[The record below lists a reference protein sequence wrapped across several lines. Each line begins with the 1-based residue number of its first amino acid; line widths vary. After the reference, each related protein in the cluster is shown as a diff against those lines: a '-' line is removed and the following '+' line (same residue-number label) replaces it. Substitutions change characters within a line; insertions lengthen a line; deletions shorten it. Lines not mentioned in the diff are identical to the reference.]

1 MPANTETITAIA
13 LGIALSASA
22 GFRVFV
28 PMLAAS
34 VAGYFHWLQL
44 PADMQW
50 LASLPALISFGT
62 AAVLEIAAY
71 YIPFIDNLLDGI
83 STPLAVTA
91 GTVLAYAVFPNGDL
105 SSLLKWGTA
114 LLTGGLAAG
123 TIQTGTGL
131 LRLFS
136 SKTTAG
142 TGNAFLASGENVTA
156 IGGSALSFFIPI
168 IIAVIAILLVLYILF
183 KIAGR
188 ITGKRT

>member
-34 VAGYFHWLQL
+34 LAGYFNWLQL

-50 LASLPALISFGT
+50 LISVPSIICFSVAT
-62 AAVLEIAAY
+62 ILEIAAY
-71 YIPFIDNLLDGI
+71 YIPFIDNLLDSI
-83 STPLAVTA
+83 STPLAIIA
-91 GTVLAYAVFPNGDL
+91 GTILAYALFPGGNNPPL
-105 SSLLKWGTA
+105 IKWVLSLLSGGT
-114 LLTGGLAAG
+114 AAG
-123 TIQTGTGL
+123 TIQAGTGI

-142 TGNAFLASGENVTA
+142 TGNAILASGENAAA
-156 IGGSALSFFIPI
+156 ISSSVLSFFIP
-168 IIAVIAILLVLYILF
+168 VIVAAILLVIILF
-183 KIAGR
+183 ILVKLASR
-188 ITGKRT
+188 LFKTG